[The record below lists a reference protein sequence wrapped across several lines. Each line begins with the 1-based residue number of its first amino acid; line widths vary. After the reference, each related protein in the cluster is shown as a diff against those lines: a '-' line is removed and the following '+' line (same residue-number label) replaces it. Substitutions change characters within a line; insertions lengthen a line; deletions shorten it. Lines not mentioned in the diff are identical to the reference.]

1 MSHSMSNSTL
11 TVANLADWV
20 GNDIGTSEWIT
31 VGQDRID
38 EFARCTGDHQ
48 WIHVDI
54 ERAHKESPLG
64 GPVAHGYLT
73 LSLLSRMCMD
83 IGVVP
88 PDAVAAFNYGL
99 DKVRFVT
106 PVKAGARV
114 RTRARVAEVKDQ
126 GMGRKLVKL
135 INSVEIEGE
144 PKPALVAETLTLLV
158 GGPSI
163 P

>member
-1 MSHSMSNSTL
+1 MKANTTL
-11 TVANLADWV
+11 SVANVADWV
-20 GNDIGTSEWIT
+20 GNEIGTSDWVTI
-31 VGQDRID
+31 GQERIN

-48 WIHVDI
+48 WIHVDV
-54 ERAHKESPLG
+54 ERARKESPLG
-64 GPVAHGYLT
+64 APIAHGYLT

-88 PDAVAAFNYGL
+88 SDAVAAFNYGL
-99 DKVRFVT
+99 DKVRFLT

-114 RTRARVAEVKDQ
+114 RAVARVAEVKDQ

-144 PKPALVAETLTLLV
+144 PKPAMVAETLTLLV
-158 GGPSI
+158 GAPA
-163 P
+163 